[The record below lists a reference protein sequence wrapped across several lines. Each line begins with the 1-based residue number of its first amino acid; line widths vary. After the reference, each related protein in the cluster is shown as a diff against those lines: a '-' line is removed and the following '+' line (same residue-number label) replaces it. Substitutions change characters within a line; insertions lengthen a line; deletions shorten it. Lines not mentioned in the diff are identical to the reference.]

1 MKLCIGM
8 LLALASAGALNIG
21 FYVQHNA
28 ANEMV
33 GFSLRHPIHGLIALF
48 SNGQWLLGYAAGWLG
63 WGLYVAALWCAPLSW
78 VQSVAA
84 GGVGILALLAHRL
97 GKPLGERERW
107 GAGLAVT
114 GLVLLCVSLRRQAG
128 SPHAIHPAELLGV
141 VVVGTVV
148 AGGSALCGVRWG
160 HAAWPLAASA
170 GLAYAVS
177 DLAAKACVDGQVAA
191 FLPFVVGCAV
201 LGFVALQ
208 FSFQHGPVMATA
220 GLSNL
225 INNSVPILGGV
236 LIFHELVPGG
246 LPGVARIAAFA
257 TVIVGAVL
265 LSHQPA
271 DRETADASAHLVS

>member
-1 MKLCIGM
+1 
-8 LLALASAGALNIG
+8 
-21 FYVQHNA
+21 
-28 ANEMV
+28 
-33 GFSLRHPIHGLIALF
+33 
-48 SNGQWLLGYAAGWLG
+48 
-63 WGLYVAALWCAPLSW
+63 
-78 VQSVAA
+78 
-84 GGVGILALLAHRL
+84 
-97 GKPLGERERW
+97 
-107 GAGLAVT
+107 
-114 GLVLLCVSLRRQAG
+114 
-128 SPHAIHPAELLGV
+128 
-141 VVVGTVV
+141 
-148 AGGSALCGVRWG
+148 
-160 HAAWPLAASA
+160 
-170 GLAYAVS
+170 LAYAVS